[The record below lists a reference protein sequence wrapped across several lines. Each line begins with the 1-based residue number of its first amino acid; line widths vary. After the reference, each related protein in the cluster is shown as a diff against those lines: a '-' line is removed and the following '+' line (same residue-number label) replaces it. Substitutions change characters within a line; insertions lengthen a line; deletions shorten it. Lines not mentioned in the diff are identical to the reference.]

1 MNHNVIYYK
10 RNLIFSIAMSI
21 LILLLFSRL
30 LVLIFTKDGDKEYLG
45 LYIVLVLCPF
55 LCMTI
60 YYLYKYWYYKKVELK
75 YLQVVKLEKLTPGF
89 NYCSSF
95 VINMNINGEM
105 KKVETLAIY
114 RSGWNALLHFQV
126 DEYVGEIV
134 KVGYDEINEVCVV
147 IEKISNNDFCGE

>member
-21 LILLLFSRL
+21 FILLLFLPL
-30 LVLIFTKDGDKEYLG
+30 LVLIFTEDGDKEYLG

-60 YYLYKYWYYKKVELK
+60 YYLYKYCYYKKAELK
-75 YLQVVKLEKLTPGF
+75 YIQEVKLEKTTPGF
-89 NYCSSF
+89 NRCSGF
-95 VINMNINGEM
+95 VINMNINGQM

-114 RSGWNALLHFQV
+114 RSGWNGLLCLQI
-126 DEYVGEIV
+126 DEYIGEIV
-134 KVGYDEINEVCVV
+134 KVGYDEVNEIAV
-147 IEKISNNDFCGE
+147 ILGTDECTI

>member
-21 LILLLFSRL
+21 LMLLLFSPL
-30 LVLIFTKDGDKEYLG
+30 LVLIFAEDGDKEYLG
-45 LYIVLVLCPF
+45 LYIVLVLCPL

-89 NYCSSF
+89 NRCSSF
-95 VINMNINGEM
+95 VIKMNINGEM
-105 KKVETLAIY
+105 KNVETLALY
-114 RSGWNALLHFQV
+114 RSGWNALLHFQI
-126 DEYVGEIV
+126 DEYVGETV
-134 KVGYDEINEVCVV
+134 KVGYDEINEVCVI

>member
-21 LILLLFSRL
+21 LMLLLFSPL
-30 LVLIFTKDGDKEYLG
+30 LVLIFTEDGDKEYLG

-126 DEYVGEIV
+126 DDYVGEIV
-134 KVGYDEINEVCVV
+134 KVGYDEINEVCVI
-147 IEKISNNDFCGE
+147 IEKISNNDYCGE

>member
-10 RNLIFSIAMSI
+10 RKLIFSIAMSI
-21 LILLLFSRL
+21 LMLLSFSQL
-30 LVLIFTKDGDKEYLG
+30 LVLIFTEDGDKEYLG
-45 LYIVLVLCPF
+45 LYIVLVLCPL

-89 NYCSSF
+89 NHCSSF
-95 VINMNINGEM
+95 VIKMNINGEM
-105 KKVETLAIY
+105 KNVETLALY
-114 RSGWNALLHFQV
+114 RSGWNALLYFQI
-126 DEYVGEIV
+126 DEYVGETV
-134 KVGYDEINEVCVV
+134 KVGYDEINEVCVI

>member
-30 LVLIFTKDGDKEYLG
+30 LVLIFTEDGDKEYLG

-75 YLQVVKLEKLTPGF
+75 YVQVVRLEKLTPGF
-89 NYCSSF
+89 NRCSSF
-95 VINMNINGEM
+95 VIKMNINGEM
-105 KKVETLAIY
+105 KNVETLALY

-126 DEYVGEIV
+126 DEYVGETV
-134 KVGYDEINEVCVV
+134 KVGYDEINEVCVI

>member
-21 LILLLFSRL
+21 LMLLLFSPL
-30 LVLIFTKDGDKEYLG
+30 LVLIFTEDGDKEYIG
-45 LYIVLVLCPF
+45 LYSVLVLGPF

-60 YYLYKYWYYKKVELK
+60 YYLYKYCYYKKVELK
-75 YLQVVKLEKLTPGF
+75 YIQEVKLEKLTPGF

-126 DEYVGEIV
+126 DDYVGEIV
-134 KVGYDEINEVCVV
+134 KVGYDEINE
-147 IEKISNNDFCGE
+147 IAIILEEE

>member
-1 MNHNVIYYK
+1 MNHNIIYYK

-21 LILLLFSRL
+21 FMLLLFSPL
-30 LVLIFTKDGDKEYLG
+30 LFLILTEDGDKEYIG
-45 LYIVLVLCPF
+45 LYIVLVLGPF

-60 YYLYKYWYYKKVELK
+60 YYLYKYCYYKKVELK

-89 NYCSSF
+89 NHCSSF

>member
-1 MNHNVIYYK
+1 
-10 RNLIFSIAMSI
+10 
-21 LILLLFSRL
+21 
-30 LVLIFTKDGDKEYLG
+30 
-45 LYIVLVLCPF
+45 
-55 LCMTI
+55 MTI

-126 DEYVGEIV
+126 DDYVGEIV
-134 KVGYDEINEVCVV
+134 KVGYDEINEVCVI
-147 IEKISNNDFCGE
+147 IEKISNNDYCGE

>member
-21 LILLLFSRL
+21 FMLLLFSPL
-30 LVLIFTKDGDKEYLG
+30 LVLIFTEDGDKEYLG
-45 LYIVLVLCPF
+45 LYIVLVFCPF

-60 YYLYKYWYYKKVELK
+60 YYLYKYWYYNKVELK

-89 NYCSSF
+89 NHCSSF

-126 DEYVGEIV
+126 DDYVGEIV